1 MYYRSGEMDVTELN
15 KALGNMDL
23 HLLDQV
29 LKGRFKK
36 EGPLLDAGCGEGR
49 NLHYFLQEGFDI
61 YIVDKEPSSIQMVQ
75 MIARSLNSNIPQ
87 ECTFIGD
94 IEKIQWKA
102 FQSILL
108 LNTIQHFENV
118 HKLSSTL
125 DGLFDIL
132 YSGGILFL
140 KAEIHS
146 VYNKSWLT
154 REGFI
159 QVIDD
164 AGFHFLEPM
173 KTEEIHNQG
182 IWVSAVLSK
191 K

>member
-1 MYYRSGEMDVTELN
+1 MDVTELN
-15 KALGNMDL
+15 KALGNMDI

-61 YIVDKEPSSIQMVQ
+61 YIVDKDPSSIQMVQ

-102 FQSILL
+102 FQTILL
-108 LNTIQHFENV
+108 LNVIQHFENM

-132 YSGGILFL
+132 YSGGGGILFL

-159 QVIDD
+159 QAIDD

-173 KTEEIHNQG
+173 KIEEIHNQG